1 MKKYGAGTDRRDR
14 KKERK
19 KEHIWKYTAA
29 ICTVALLSTAAGCG
43 KKIEEPKVTP
53 TPAATA
59 TPVLVTSTPVPT
71 PTQAVKMIG
80 IKTKDA
86 KMVYLTNG
94 TKAELRGIY
103 LKGTEEE
110 EWGRNLVPAES
121 SVKAGEQVR
130 MYYIPLSAEEEG
142 SYDLKI
148 VTEEG
153 SIYELLGISME
164 DMERASLKL
173 DEEKDLLS
181 LRYMSL
187 RQKKEVITSGSDS
200 ADSQDEDWEE
210 DYEEEEEEE
219 EDSSYWEP
227 EENTGND
234 QGDDG
239 GNGTGDGTDDQDDS
253 TGGDGEDSQN
263 DGSDDGG
270 TDGQED
276 GSIGDDGQ
284 SGNDGNEEGG
294 NGDDSDD
301 GAEDGSGDIIWDENG
316 NWIEG

>member
-43 KKIEEPKVTP
+43 KKTEEPKVTP

-59 TPVLVTSTPVPT
+59 TPVPVTSTPVPT

-210 DYEEEEEEE
+210 DYEEEEE
-219 EDSSYWEP
+219 DSSYWEP

-234 QGDDG
+234 YGDDG